1 MLYSYNQCIEKY
13 GSKYLVKKAVESGEL
28 FRKEKGVY
36 SDEKYVSSLE
46 IISMKYPN
54 AIFTLNS
61 AFYYYDLTDT
71 IPEHY
76 YLATSRGAAKIQDKR
91 VIQIFENSDALEL
104 GITYLEKEGC
114 RIKIYDRERMLV
126 ELLRNKNKLSF
137 DYYKEILLNYRK
149 IIEDLDMQAIQDY
162 VYAVPKS
169 EMIMETM
176 QLEVL

>member
-1 MLYSYNQCIEKY
+1 MLYSYNQCIEKF
-13 GSKYLVKKAVESGEL
+13 GSKYLVKKAVEEGKL

-71 IPEHY
+71 IPQHY
-76 YLATSRGAAKIQDKR
+76 YLATGRGAAKIQDKR
-91 VIQIFENSDALEL
+91 VIQIFENSDVLEL
-104 GITYLEKEGC
+104 GITYLEREGC

-137 DYYKEILLNYRK
+137 NYYKEILLNYRK
-149 IIEDLDMQAIQDY
+149 IIEDLDMQVIQDY

-169 EMIMETM
+169 EMIMKTM

>member
-1 MLYSYNQCIEKY
+1 MIGNVCW
-13 GSKYLVKKAVESGEL
+13 
-28 FRKEKGVY
+28 
-36 SDEKYVSSLE
+36 
-46 IISMKYPN
+46 
-54 AIFTLNS
+54 
-61 AFYYYDLTDT
+61 
-71 IPEHY
+71 
-76 YLATSRGAAKIQDKR
+76 
-91 VIQIFENSDALEL
+91 
-104 GITYLEKEGC
+104 
-114 RIKIYDRERMLV
+114 V